1 MLKPLVILG
10 LSFAF
15 LGCATNS
22 PSTDNNTKTEQASSD
37 SKDQKVICK
46 KSARVGS
53 HFKKMQC
60 WTVAEY
66 KARQERD
73 RQKIQDA
80 QAHGSTMTPP
90 SK

>member
-1 MLKPLVILG
+1 MFKPLIILG
-10 LSFAF
+10 LALSFA
-15 LGCATNS
+15 GCATNS
-22 PSTDNNTKTEQASSD
+22 PSTENNTETEKVADD

-66 KARQERD
+66 KAKQERD

-80 QAHGSTMTPP
+80 QAHGSTMAPP